1 MHHIV
6 RQAFI
11 YCSFIILLSSCS
23 SVNKDNKPYL
33 NLSPLIDS
41 PSQVGHTNES
51 CYFPDAKD
59 AIAPYWVCTPPPLT
73 SSITAVGTAK
83 KSNQGFAYSKQLA
96 TTSARWMLAQQIE
109 TRISEAITTYT
120 KSNHQDD
127 TEYLYHSIIQQTT
140 QQTLVGSKIL
150 KSQLSP
156 KQTLYILM
164 GIDKQQA
171 KKLIE
176 TSFQASYLANK
187 DLWDQLLST
196 SKDSA
201 FENISISATN

>member
-1 MHHIV
+1 
-6 RQAFI
+6 
-11 YCSFIILLSSCS
+11 
-23 SVNKDNKPYL
+23 
-33 NLSPLIDS
+33 
-41 PSQVGHTNES
+41 
-51 CYFPDAKD
+51 
-59 AIAPYWVCTPPPLT
+59 
-73 SSITAVGTAK
+73 
-83 KSNQGFAYSKQLA
+83 
-96 TTSARWMLAQQIE
+96 MLAQQIE

-120 KSNHQDD
+120 KSNHQDE

-171 KKLIE
+171 KRLIE
-176 TSFQASYLANK
+176 TSLQASYQANK
-187 DLWDQLLST
+187 DLWDQLLGT

-201 FENISISATN
+201 FGNISISATN